1 MRTRR
6 IARDTLLGYALV
18 IPTLSVFAI
27 FFIYPLVY
35 SLILSLYEWDMLSP
49 PFYVGLGNYVEMF
62 ASRFFFQTLVN
73 SVNYTVGVLILA
85 LNLGLVLAL
94 MLNKPSKH
102 SAFFQ
107 ACIFS
112 SYIISW
118 VAVALLWVWMLDSQY
133 GLVNFTLSL
142 IRLSPVNWLGD
153 VKIALSSLVLVSTWK
168 IVGYPMVIFLAG
180 LRTIPADLYQA
191 AEIDGASNWQKFRF
205 ITWPLLSPITLFLM
219 ITLMIMSFQAF
230 DIVRLMTQGGPY
242 YATEIFVYY
251 IYETAFLYSFQIGS
265 ASAAVVVFFLIIF
278 VLATVQWK
286 VLRKKVHYL

>member
-18 IPTLSVFAI
+18 IPTLCVFAI

-133 GLVNFTLSL
+133 GLVNFALSL
-142 IRLSPVNWLGD
+142 IRLSPVDWLGD

-278 VLATVQWK
+278 VLATLQWK